1 MGKSKD
7 QKLEALPSWIGIT
20 FTQQERDLGIIS
32 QDKVGTSR
40 QASYYTINTPLYELS
55 NGKYGYDDVNHKM
68 GEVDV
73 VSGSI
78 KQQFDWFKS
87 VLVNIQAIQVILMV
101 AIS

>member
-1 MGKSKD
+1 M
-7 QKLEALPSWIGIT
+7 
-20 FTQQERDLGIIS
+20 GIIS